1 MDDNVRKWFAE
12 AVIGL
17 VVASLLLLVAATT
30 VTSIHFVYQ
39 GF

>member
-1 MDDNVRKWFAE
+1 MDDRIRRWAGE
-12 AVIGL
+12 ALIGL
-17 VVASLLLLVAATT
+17 FVAVLLVIVAATT

>member
-1 MDDNVRKWFAE
+1 VDDRIRRWAGE
-12 AVIGL
+12 ALIGFI
-17 VVASLLLLVAATT
+17 VALLLVIVAATT